1 MQIYQSNLNIVRL
14 FTDFVKMMLR
24 SILIKV
30 VKKIDGLKNEI
41 N

>member
-14 FTDFVKMMLR
+14 FTDFVKIMLR